1 MNRRELLASLA
12 GGALLAACGG
22 DDGVSSDAGVS
33 CTQNGAHAR
42 GQDITNNHGHVLVI
56 PVADIAAGVERT
68 YDIMGTSLHTHSV
81 TITAEQFAMLQTN
94 RSIMVTTSTTDSHTH
109 GIEVLCA

>member
-1 MNRRELLASLA
+1 MTRRELVASLA
-12 GGALLAACGG
+12 GGALLVACGG

-33 CTQNGAHAR
+33 CTENGANAR
-42 GQDITNNHGHVLVI
+42 GADISQNHGHVLVI
-56 PVADIAAGVERT
+56 SMADIAAGVERT

-94 RSIMVTTSTTDSHTH
+94 RSITATSSVTSAHSHV
-109 GIEVLCA
+109 IEVLCA

>member
-1 MNRRELLASLA
+1 MNRRELFASLA
-12 GGALLAACGG
+12 GGALLVTFGACG
-22 DDGVSSDAGVS
+22 DESLSSDAGVS
-33 CTQNGAHAR
+33 CTQNGAN
-42 GQDITNNHGHVLVI
+42 GIFTQNHGHVLVI

-94 RSIMVTTSTTDSHTH
+94 SSITVMTTVTSSHSH
-109 GIEVLCA
+109 GVDILCA